1 MKNLKWSVNIIAIMI
16 ALVTTF
22 SCSSDDNGNGLDPNP
37 NPVANAKYAVGFQ
50 TLPVGQSGPVDYM
63 LELSSLESLT
73 NGELTVEGQGIP
85 QTGWRF
91 FHQAGNTIFTAGYVE
106 DRTCISYQFDEN
118 GDLKK
123 VTDFVYQ
130 TTLNNYLAVDNNTL
144 LAVELAFGVDD
155 PAATAI
161 PDRNFYLINAETGLV
176 EDIKSHAVDSSIG
189 DGTAQN
195 PPYIPWVTGMVV
207 RDAKLFLSYHK
218 YFPDGNGNAIA
229 VDKAYVAIL
238 KYPEFELEKLI
249 EDDRTSSIGTNGPST
264 GIEQAENGDI
274 YSYSSSSVASGVLD
288 ATKPSGVL
296 RIKNGETDFDSS
308 YFFDVE
314 NAPNGGKIYWMDY
327 IGNGKALARIVLDD
341 SLPQWAAF
349 REQGEQLKLVV
360 LDLISQTVTNVQ
372 GVPPHAN
379 RYSSPTFVEDGK
391 AYISARTGE
400 LLNDSS
406 TNVADGETY
415 VYIVDVET
423 ATAVKGA
430 KVNGFALKGI
440 FKVTN

>member
-1 MKNLKWSVNIIAIMI
+1 MI
-16 ALVTTF
+16 ATISTF
-22 SCSSDDNGNGLDPNP
+22 SCSSDDDANNPNP
-37 NPVANAKYAVGFQ
+37 NPGTDSVSKYAVGFQ
-50 TLPVGQSGPVDYM
+50 TLPVGQSPAVDYM
-63 LELSSLESLT
+63 LELPSIESLT
-73 NGELTVEGQGIP
+73 DGELTVEGQGIP

-91 FHQAGNTIFTAGYVE
+91 FHQSGNTIFTAGYVE
-106 DRTCISYQFDEN
+106 DRTCISYQLNEN
-118 GDLKK
+118 GNLEK

-130 TTLNNYLAVDNNTL
+130 TTLNNYLTVDDKTL

-155 PAATAI
+155 PSVTEI
-161 PDRNFYLINAETGLV
+161 PDRNFYIINAETGLV
-176 EDIKSHAVDSSIG
+176 EDIISHPVDSSIG
-189 DGTAQN
+189 DGTPQN

-207 RDAKLFLSYHK
+207 RDGKLFLSYHK

-229 VDKAYVAIL
+229 VDKAYVAVL

-274 YSYSSSSVASGVLD
+274 YSYSSSSVPCGILG

-296 RIKNGETDFDSS
+296 RIKSGETDFDAS

-327 IGNGKALARIVLDD
+327 IGNGKALARIVLDET
-341 SLPQWAAF
+341 LPQWAAF

-360 LDLISQTVTNVQ
+360 LDLVNQTVTDVQ
-372 GVPPHAN
+372 GIPAHAN
-379 RYSSPTFVEDGK
+379 RYSSPTYVEDGK
-391 AYISARTGE
+391 AYVSARTGE
-400 LLNDSS
+400 LLNDSGS
-406 TNVADGETY
+406 NVAGGETY
-415 VYIVDVET
+415 VYVVDVDAT
-423 ATAVKGA
+423 TAVKGA